1 MDITEIATYFLI
13 FLLLI
18 YSYNDIIK
26 PLIKSF
32 WKHSN
37 ISNNKNSNTEE
48 GFSQY
53 SSSPGNLL
61 DKGSFGQT
69 VQFDS
74 NYYMREPGKAI
85 IKNNQISLP
94 IIYYNFYDRDGYED
108 LVGRY
113 MRKHIYPIQPVRV
126 LSNIESIYKFIN
138 GQIDI
143 GFINE
148 EILVR
153 YYKRDCKYL
162 TRLLAETFDMTN
174 EDLNDKAIL
183 DRLYPPLNI
192 RAIGVGYYED
202 IYLIVS
208 NFSNVIEFLDIK
220 SVKIAV
226 PVDSYYYFIKICAA
240 YGISESL
247 MKQISTIEESLESA
261 IKLFK
266 EDKYTGL
273 FVVTHPKNKQLV
285 KLSLDKKVRYIHIQK
300 REKLSARNNLT
311 ALGFDRQGTTSATLP
326 PPPSINRQAI
336 YSEKLLSDLKTE
348 NITES
353 FNKLIRKYFQH
364 LMNRTVDLNKFHR
377 SGNTY
382 TYLETYSTRMILVVR
397 DVIPRERV
405 KYITSNYINN
415 LEKMRNQID
424 MDEFTPQLNNFSS
437 LEFNYEELVSFDQNI
452 PMAEGARDVYVKEG
466 LVYFEDETACD
477 V

>member
-1 MDITEIATYFLI
+1 MPDMIINITEIITYLLI
-13 FLLLI
+13 LLLLI

-26 PLIKSF
+26 PLIYNF
-32 WKHSN
+32 WKRSY
-37 ISNNKNSNTEE
+37 NNVEE
-48 GFSQY
+48 FTQY
-53 SSSPGNLL
+53 SSSPGSIT
-61 DKGSFGQT
+61 DATSYGKT
-69 VQFDS
+69 VQFDT
-74 NYYMREPGKAI
+74 NYYLREPGKAI

-94 IIYYNFYDRDGYED
+94 ILYYGFYDKDGYED
-108 LVGRY
+108 LVGTY
-113 MRKHIYPIQPVRV
+113 MRKHIYPIQPIRI
-126 LSNIESIYKFIN
+126 LSNIEAIYKFIN

-143 GFINE
+143 AFINE

-174 EDLNDKAIL
+174 ADLNDKSVL

-192 RAIGVGYYED
+192 SAIGVGYNAD

-208 NFSNVIEFLDIK
+208 NFSNIVEFMDIK
-220 SVKIAV
+220 IAKIAV
-226 PVDSYYYFIKICAA
+226 PVDSYYYFVKICSA
-240 YGISESL
+240 YGISED
-247 MKQISTIEESLESA
+247 MIKKISGIEENLESA

-273 FVVTHPKNKQLV
+273 FVITHPKNKQILA
-285 KLSLDKKVRYIHIQK
+285 LSQEKKVRYIHIQK

-311 ALGFDRQGTTSATLP
+311 GLGFNKQGTNSIELI

-336 YSEKLLSDLKTE
+336 YSESLLNDLKTE

-353 FNKLIRKYFQH
+353 FNKIIKKYFQH

-377 SGNTY
+377 SGNIY
-382 TYLETYSTRMILVVR
+382 SYLETYSTRMILVIR
-397 DVIPRERV
+397 NNISKERV
-405 KYITSNYINN
+405 KYITGNYVNN
-415 LEKMRNQID
+415 LEKMRNKID
-424 MDEFTPQLNNFSS
+424 MEEFNTEINNFSS

-452 PMAEGARDVYVKEG
+452 PLAEGAREFYKDEG
-466 LVYFEDETACD
+466 LIYYEEETDCN